1 MVPQAGQLN
10 WITSAIGGS
19 WNARASCQIGS
30 DLSIFVTASRNFNL
44 SEKPL
49 ELPPSGNDNAARH
62 VRKIIHIDMDCF
74 YAAIEERE
82 NPALRGKPVGVGGSE
97 RRGVLTTANYEAR
110 KYGCRSAMPVFK
122 ALELCPHLILVPVQF
137 DLYRAVSSQIR
148 SIFSRFT
155 DLIEPLS
162 LDEAYLDVSHLQTD
176 GAAIAREIRAQI
188 FEETRLTASAGIAP
202 NKLIAKIAS
211 DWHKPN
217 GQKQVR
223 EDEIPAFMAALPVGR
238 IWGVGKKMREKLSA
252 LGIETCADLQAL
264 DQIEL
269 ARRFGKW
276 GIELWQLCRGIDDR
290 PVSSD
295 RTRKSV
301 SSETT
306 FRENIETLP
315 ALLSP
320 DARHDRRAAGG
331 PREIPCRPR
340 HPLARRETQVRR
352 LRPDHRGEGRAYR
365 GPRHLRGTSHRGLE
379 TRKQP
384 RRPFVRRGRP
394 FRGSQG
400 NRAAGVL
407 LLVFSGAQGRD
418 RHSGRSGG

>member
-1 MVPQAGQLN
+1 MELK
-10 WITSAIGGS
+10 
-19 WNARASCQIGS
+19 ASET
-30 DLSIFVTASRNFNL
+30 DT
-44 SEKPL
+44 
-49 ELPPSGNDNAARH
+49 AARQ

-82 NPALRGKPVGVGGSE
+82 NPALRGKPLGVGGRE

-148 SIFSRFT
+148 SIFGRFT

-162 LDEAYLDVSHLQTD
+162 LDEAYLDVTHLQSS
-176 GAAIAREIRAQI
+176 GEAIAREIRAQI
-188 FEETRLTASAGIAP
+188 FEETRLTASAGISS

-217 GQKQVR
+217 GQKYVP
-223 EDEIPAFMAALPVGR
+223 EEEIPAFMAALPVGR

-252 LGIETCADLQAL
+252 LGIESCADLQAF

-276 GIELWQLCRGIDDR
+276 GIELWQLCRGIDER
-290 PVSSD
+290 PVTAD

-306 FRENIETLP
+306 FSENIEVLP
-315 ALLSP
+315 ALIPPMRGMIDGLLEDLAKS
-320 DARHDRRAAGG
+320 HSDRVIRSLVVKMKFADFHRTTAERAGHCVDFVVF
-331 PREIPCRPR
+331 EEL
-340 HPLARRETQVRR
+340 LAEAWK
-352 LRPDHRGEGRAYR
+352 RGD
-365 GPRHLRGTSHRGLE
+365 
-379 TRKQP
+379 
-384 RRPFVRRGRP
+384 
-394 FRGSQG
+394 
-400 NRAAGVL
+400 NRAVRLLGVG
-407 LLVFSGAQGRD
+407 VRFEDPKAVEQMEFFG
-418 RHSGRSGG
+418 